1 MNKRIFVVVPVLNEE
16 DHIDGLLEW
25 LVETLPAG
33 AKAFIVD
40 GGSTDKTVSIIKKWQ
55 EKYPDKIDLLH
66 NPNKYVPFAINM
78 VIRKVNPQDE
88 DIIIRLDAHTHYA
101 NDYFEK
107 ILLAFEESGSDIV
120 GGPQRKKGLTSWQKA
135 IAKATQS
142 PFGIGDSAIHFNY
155 EGPTDTVYL
164 GAWKGKVFR
173 TIGLF
178 DESLPCNEDEEFHY
192 RAKNAGLTIY
202 QTPEIKAFYLPRKSL
217 SALFKQYFR
226 YGYYKPEVIFCK
238 TKRGHFRHLVP
249 ALFVIY
255 LLALPVLLLWHWVW
269 GLPLF
274 TYLLLDIVFSFK
286 YADSLMEA
294 LRIMVVYPVL
304 HISYGSGFW
313 LGLGRLMRC
322 WLKIN

>member
-16 DHIDGLLEW
+16 DHIECLLKW
-25 LVETLPAG
+25 LVETLPIG
-33 AKAFIVD
+33 AKAYIVD

-55 EKYPDKIDLLH
+55 EKYPDKIELLQ

-78 VIRKVNPQDE
+78 VIRRVNPQDE

-120 GGPQRKKGLTSWQKA
+120 GGPQRKKGLTPWQKA

-173 TIGLF
+173 AIGLF

-192 RAKNAGLTIY
+192 RAKNAGLKIY
-202 QTPEIKAFYLPRKSL
+202 QTPEIKAFYLPRKNL
-217 SALFKQYFR
+217 PTLFKQYFR

-238 TKRGHFRHLVP
+238 TKRGHARHLVP
-249 ALFVIY
+249 ALFVAY
-255 LLALPVLLLWHWVW
+255 LVALPVLVLWHW
-269 GLPLF
+269 GFALPLLV
-274 TYLLLDIVFSFK
+274 YLLLDVAFAFK
-286 YADSLMEA
+286 YADSIKEA
-294 LRIMVVYPVL
+294 LRIMAVYPVL
-304 HISYGSGFW
+304 HIAYGSGFW
-313 LGLGRLMRC
+313 LGLWRLVRC